1 MSWQP
6 YAMAAF
12 ALVVTGAV
20 VALLA
25 AAEFDRGM
33 VYGAGIGFGVAML
46 LMLFNEFTTRAAFRD
61 PRKAAALG
69 HVLGGFLLRMVAL
82 AVGFLLL
89 AFTGMGSPVMF
100 ALAFF
105 AGVLLSLGLQ
115 VYRYGRGPR
124 PAATGA
130 QAA

>member
-12 ALVVTGAV
+12 ALLVTGAV
-20 VALLA
+20 VLLLA
-25 AAEFDRGM
+25 VAEFDRGM
-33 VYGAGIGFGVAML
+33 VYGAGIGFGVALL

-82 AVGFLLL
+82 AVGFFVL
-89 AFTGMGSPVMF
+89 AFTGAGSPVMF

-115 VYRYGRGPR
+115 VYRYGRAPR
-124 PAATGA
+124 REVAAA
-130 QAA
+130 